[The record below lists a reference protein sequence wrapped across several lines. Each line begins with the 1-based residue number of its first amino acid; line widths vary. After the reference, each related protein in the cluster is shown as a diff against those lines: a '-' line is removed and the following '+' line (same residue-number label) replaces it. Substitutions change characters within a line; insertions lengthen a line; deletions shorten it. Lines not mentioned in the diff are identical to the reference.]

1 MKVMLNKKSSKRT
14 PSGNKGYTTEKENL
28 FKKSYMGQVHGV
40 TQKES
45 KREKFFSLLVKEW
58 I

>member
-1 MKVMLNKKSSKRT
+1 MLNNKKSSKRT